1 MTTRR
6 IILALAG
13 GALLFAIATAAVAVS
28 LFFTIGSLDTPRTNL
43 MVLFLAF
50 SVLLVLAALI
60 VRRQEKSHL

>member
-6 IILALAG
+6 IILVLAG

-43 MVLFLAF
+43 MVLFLAV

-60 VRRQEKSHL
+60 VRRQEKSPL

>member
-6 IILALAG
+6 IILVLAG

-60 VRRQEKSHL
+60 VRRQEKSPL

>member
-6 IILALAG
+6 IILVLAG

-43 MVLFLAF
+43 MVLFLAV

>member
-6 IILALAG
+6 IILVLAG

-50 SVLLVLAALI
+50 SILLVLAALI
-60 VRRQEKSHL
+60 VRRQEKSPL